1 MSTETVSVPT
11 RRLPGGTGA
20 NRSRQNKNHDGGG
33 NPSRR
38 GRNRLSREGGFASA
52 FTVNG
57 LLILGCAYMVL
68 PVLWLFFAATKDT
81 ADLYGTAAYS
91 LGRFA
96 FFENIGAVIG
106 QDGGIFFR
114 WMGNSLLYAAF
125 GAVLGGLI
133 SVMAGYAFDKFTF
146 RGKKT
151 WFGFVLLGVLI
162 PNTATVLPMYL
173 LASVFGITNTV
184 WAILIPVLCNP
195 FGVYLA
201 RVYSS
206 SYVPDET
213 LEAARVDG
221 AGPIR
226 AFFSLGLPMMMP
238 GFITIALFQF
248 VGVWNN
254 FMLPL
259 VMLQDQQL
267 LPVSVGISIWQGY
280 SVPQPEFSPMVITA
294 SLLSVIPLLL
304 AFILLQRFWKSGLT
318 AGSVK

>member
-1 MSTETVSVPT
+1 MSTETVSVP
-11 RRLPGGTGA
+11 RRPLAGVV
-20 NRSRQNKNHDGGG
+20 RQHKNPDGGKR
-33 NPSRR
+33 PLRP

-52 FTVNG
+52 FSVNA

-81 ADLYGTAAYS
+81 ADLYGTPAYS

-96 FFENIGAVIG
+96 LFENIAAVIS

-114 WMGNSLLYAAF
+114 WMGNSVLYAAF

-133 SVMAGYAFDKFTF
+133 SVMAGYAFDKFNF

-162 PNTATVLPMYL
+162 PNTATVLPLYL

-184 WAILIPVLCNP
+184 WAILVPVLCNP

-226 AFFSLGLPMMMP
+226 SFFSLGLPMMMP
-238 GFITIALFQF
+238 GFITIGLFQF
-248 VGVWNN
+248 VGIWNN

-280 SVPQPEFSPMVITA
+280 SIPQPEFSPMVITA
-294 SLLSVIPLLL
+294 SFLSVIPLLV
-304 AFILLQRFWKSGLT
+304 AFIMLQRFWKSGLT

>member
-1 MSTETVSVPT
+1 MSTSTMSRARTSAPAPT
-11 RRLPGGTGA
+11 PKRRRPVARAGGLGST
-20 NRSRQNKNHDGGG
+20 
-33 NPSRR
+33 
-38 GRNRLSREGGFASA
+38 
-52 FTVNG
+52 FTVNA

-68 PVLWLFFAATKDT
+68 PVVWLFFASTKNT
-81 ADLYGTAAYS
+81 ADLYGTAAYA
-91 LGRFA
+91 LGEPA
-96 FFENIGAVIG
+96 FFENIMAVLN
-106 QDGGIFFR
+106 QDGGMFLR
-114 WMGNSLLYAAF
+114 WMANSMFYAAF
-125 GAVLGGLI
+125 GAILGGLI
-133 SVMAGYAFDKFTF
+133 SVMAGYAFDKFQF
-146 RGKKT
+146 RGKDSF
-151 WFGFVLLGVLI
+151 FGIVLVGVLI

-173 LASVFGITNTV
+173 LASVFGITNTI

-201 RVYSS
+201 RVYSAA
-206 SYVPDET
+206 YVPAET

-226 AFFSLGLPMMMP
+226 SFFSLGLPMMMP
-238 GFITIALFQF
+238 GYITIALFQF

-280 SVPQPEFSPMVITA
+280 SIPQPEFTPMVITG
-294 SLLSVIPLLL
+294 SLLSIIPLLL
-304 AFILLQRFWKSGLT
+304 AFIMLQRFWKSGLT

>member
-1 MSTETVSVPT
+1 MSTSTMPRPGISAPASPLK
-11 RRLPGGTGA
+11 RR
-20 NRSRQNKNHDGGG
+20 RSAR
-33 NPSRR
+33 S
-38 GRNRLSREGGFASA
+38 GGFASS
-52 FTVNG
+52 FTVNA

-68 PVLWLFFAATKDT
+68 PVVWLLFASTKNT
-81 ADLYGTAAYS
+81 ADLYGTAAYAF
-91 LGRFA
+91 GHPA
-96 FFENIGAVIG
+96 FFDNVAAVLN
-106 QDGGIFFR
+106 QDGGVFLR
-114 WMGNSLLYAAF
+114 WMANSMFYAAF

-133 SVMAGYAFDKFTF
+133 SVMAGYAFDKFQF
-146 RGKKT
+146 RGRDSF
-151 WFGFVLLGVLI
+151 FGIVLVGVLI

-173 LASVFGITNTV
+173 LASVFGITNTI

-201 RVYSS
+201 RVYSAA
-206 SYVPDET
+206 YVPAET

-226 AFFSLGLPMMMP
+226 SFFSLGLPMMMP
-238 GFITIALFQF
+238 GYVTIALFQF

-259 VMLQDQQL
+259 VMLQDQKL

-280 SVPQPEFSPMVITA
+280 ALPQPEFTPMVITG
-294 SLLSVIPLLL
+294 SLLSILPLLV

>member
-1 MSTETVSVPT
+1 MSTKTVSA
-11 RRLPGGTGA
+11 LPRPAAGTSGEK
-20 NRSRQNKNHDGGG
+20 KNHDGG
-33 NPSRR
+33 RHQR
-38 GRNRLSREGGFASA
+38 RNRISRDGGFSSS
-52 FTVNG
+52 FTVNA

-91 LGRFA
+91 LGNFA
-96 FFENIGAVIG
+96 LFENIGAVIS

-114 WMGNSLLYAAF
+114 WMGNSVLYAGF

-133 SVMAGYAFDKFTF
+133 SVMAGYAFDKFQF

-206 SYVPDET
+206 AYVPDET

-226 AFFSLGLPMMMP
+226 SFFSLGLPMMMP
-238 GFITIALFQF
+238 GFITIGLFQF

-280 SVPQPEFSPMVITA
+280 SIPQPEFSPMVITA
-294 SLLSVIPLLL
+294 SLLSVLPLLV
-304 AFILLQRFWKSGLT
+304 AFIMLQRFWKSGLT